1 MKNSPEKPPVGH
13 PHHPMV
19 TAEGFGGT
27 DDIFFAAVE
36 MTRMPMIVTDPN
48 LPDNPIVF
56 ANAAFVEM
64 SGYSHAEILGRNCRF
79 LQGAGTDR
87 DTVSQVRQAI
97 EDRTDIA
104 VEILNY
110 KRDGSAFWNALFV
123 SPVFA
128 PDGRLVY
135 FFASQLDVTR
145 RRDAEDALRQAQK
158 MEAVGQLTGGIA
170 HDFNNMLTVIMGNV
184 ESALEKSE
192 DETIRRRL
200 ERALEG
206 ARRAETLTSQLLAFA
221 RKQRLDGRPT
231 NLNALAEATRAM
243 AGRTLGSHVSIR
255 LDLDQDLRLA
265 RIDAVQA
272 ETALLNILIN
282 ARDALPE
289 TGGSVVVATRNL
301 TLTDEGHPSG
311 AAAGD
316 YVVMSVSDDGEGMT
330 PDVLQ
335 RVTEPFFTTKE
346 VGRGT
351 GMGLAMVYGF
361 MRQSQG
367 QLHLESTPGVGT
379 TVSLLFPAVSGDAA
393 YPERA
398 PMREVKGG
406 DETILMVEDNLDV
419 MEMGRSILND
429 FGYEVVSAGT
439 ARDALAMIDAGRSFD
454 LLFTDI
460 VMPGGMNGVTLAH
473 EVRRRRPH
481 AKVLLTT
488 GWADRA
494 LDDVEDR
501 GGFDLIGKPYRR
513 ADLARK
519 VRLLLDGPDGVS

>member
-1 MKNSPEKPPVGH
+1 MTDTPEKPPVGQ

-79 LQGAGTDR
+79 LQGQGTDR

-135 FFASQLDVTR
+135 YFASQLDVTR

-184 ESALEKSE
+184 EGAIDKTQ
-192 DETIRRRL
+192 DELVRRRL
-200 ERALEG
+200 ERAMEG
-206 ARRAETLTSQLLAFA
+206 ARRAETLTSQLLAFS

-231 NLNALAEATRAM
+231 NLNSLVEATMGM
-243 AGRTLGSHVSIR
+243 AARSLGSQVVIR
-255 LDLDQDLRLA
+255 TDLSDDLKLA
-265 RIDAVQA
+265 RVDSVQA

-282 ARDALPE
+282 ARDAMP
-289 TGGSVVVATRNL
+289 GGGDVTIATSNL
-301 TLTDEGHPSG
+301 TVGDEGHPAG
-311 AAAGD
+311 APPGD
-316 YVVMSVSDDGEGMT
+316 YVSLSVTDSGEGMDE
-330 PDVLQ
+330 DVLK

-346 VGRGT
+346 VGKGT

-367 QLHLESTPGVGT
+367 QLLLDSEPGRGT
-379 TVSLLFPAVSGDAA
+379 TVSLLFPAVSGEAVA
-393 YPERA
+393 LERT
-398 PMREVKGG
+398 PQRELKGG
-406 DETILMVEDNLDV
+406 AETILMVEDNPDV
-419 MEMGRSILND
+419 MEMGQSILAD
-429 FGYEVVSAGT
+429 FGYTVVTANT
-439 ARDALAMIDAGRSFD
+439 ARDALDRIQGGQAFD

-473 EVRRRRPH
+473 EVRRRRPN
-481 AKVLLTT
+481 AKILLTT

-494 LDDVEDR
+494 LDNEEDR

-519 VRLLLDGPDGVS
+519 VRLLLDGPNGVS